1 MSAAVVTKR
10 KVKVKRYTFRGFEEE
25 DVIDMAQD
33 KIVELFRSRIRRRF
47 RR

>member
-1 MSAAVVTKR
+1 MSAALATKK

-33 KIVELFRSRIRRRF
+33 KIVEMFRSRIRRRF